1 MLSRQTLDTIIS
13 IAKMEIDPVTN
24 KDYEELARD
33 ILDTTGE
40 SLGVNT
46 LKRMFG
52 RVNDD
57 TRPTQ
62 KSLNIVARYMGHVDW
77 KNYEASLMDSAEQI
91 FDIDEP
97 SRGYHQY
104 ICVDGLRHGAVVD
117 FRYEPNARVRLLYI
131 GDYLF
136 RVLFS
141 TGKALAAGELLKIY
155 SFEDGGVLTVRK
167 MPEGGDGL
175 PKGIRIGCIHGGISY
190 LNVE

>member
-57 TRPTQ
+57 T
-62 KSLNIVARYMGHVDW
+62 
-77 KNYEASLMDSAEQI
+77 
-91 FDIDEP
+91 
-97 SRGYHQY
+97 
-104 ICVDGLRHGAVVD
+104 
-117 FRYEPNARVRLLYI
+117 
-131 GDYLF
+131 
-136 RVLFS
+136 
-141 TGKALAAGELLKIY
+141 
-155 SFEDGGVLTVRK
+155 
-167 MPEGGDGL
+167 
-175 PKGIRIGCIHGGISY
+175 
-190 LNVE
+190 